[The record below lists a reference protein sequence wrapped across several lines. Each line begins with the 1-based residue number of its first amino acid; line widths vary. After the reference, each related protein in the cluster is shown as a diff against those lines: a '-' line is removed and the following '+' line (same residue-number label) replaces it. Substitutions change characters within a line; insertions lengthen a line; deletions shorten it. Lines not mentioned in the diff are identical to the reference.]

1 MNKVRT
7 PVTPTR
13 AQVSGA
19 VAELIPYIM
28 RGMQLDFFITR
39 GVTQTQFL
47 LLASIRAYA
56 QCTMGTL
63 ARNLHVS
70 MPTATGIVNR
80 LVRAGY
86 VQRMPQPKDRRQVV
100 VRLTQ
105 KGQMFFRDFEA
116 VIRRRWEEALVS
128 LEPKE
133 LRAFHDVLRKLQDR
147 LRPTTDRATT

>member
-1 MNKVRT
+1 MNETRRVST
-7 PVTPTR
+7 PSR

-19 VAELIPYIM
+19 VAELMPYIM
-28 RGMQLDFFITR
+28 RGMQLDFFIKR

-80 LVRAGY
+80 LVQAGY
-86 VQRMPQPKDRRQVV
+86 VQRAPQPEDRRQVI

-105 KGQMFFRDFEA
+105 KGQRFFRDFQDI
-116 VIRRRWEEALVS
+116 IRHRWEEALIS
-128 LEPKE
+128 LEPRE
-133 LRAFHDVLRKLQDR
+133 LRAFHDVLTKLRDR
-147 LRPTTDRATT
+147 LRPATD